1 MMGDRAE
8 RRRVLDYP
16 EVPLHHNRSERDFR
30 ARVKK
35 RTTSAGARHE
45 ARR

>member
-1 MMGDRAE
+1 MMGNRAE

-16 EVPLHHNRSERDFR
+16 EVPLHHNRSESAIR

-35 RTTSAGARHE
+35 RTTSAGARRE